1 MVYVLAM
8 PELFYTIQMIYN
20 RTQEVIP
27 LLMVGA
33 VWYLVI
39 TSILSLI
46 QHLVESALAR
56 SERRSAINTV
66 RVGRA
71 EKRSRQRPQQ
81 EAVHVPLA

>member
-39 TSILSLI
+39 TSVLSLI
-46 QHLVESALAR
+46 QHLVERALAR
-56 SERRSAINTV
+56 SERRSAINTA
-66 RVGRA
+66 RVSRA
-71 EKRSRQRPQQ
+71 EKRNRQRPQQ

>member
-1 MVYVLAM
+1 
-8 PELFYTIQMIYN
+8 
-20 RTQEVIP
+20 
-27 LLMVGA
+27 VGA

-46 QHLVESALAR
+46 QHLVERALAR

>member
-39 TSILSLI
+39 TSVLSLI
-46 QHLVESALAR
+46 QHLVERALAR
-56 SERRSAINTV
+56 SERRSAINTT
-66 RVGRA
+66 RA
-71 EKRSRQRPQQ
+71 SRAVKRSRQIPLQ